1 MNKYQLFLISALVFA
16 TFSLT
21 AQVDSM
27 NAKKDLIIGKW
38 SVFSNQAAIE
48 ITEKD
53 GIYQGQIIWLS
64 KPNSKGG
71 FPITD
76 INNLEKVKRS
86 QGVMKMI
93 CLYGFRYSETY
104 GIWEKGYF
112 YNPFTGDTIKATLRM
127 KDNNTIE
134 ITGFAGFSLDFVK
147 EKWSRF

>member
-27 NAKKDLIIGKW
+27 NARKDLIIGKW

-76 INNLEKVKRS
+76 VNN
-86 QGVMKMI
+86 
-93 CLYGFRYSETY
+93 
-104 GIWEKGYF
+104 
-112 YNPFTGDTIKATLRM
+112 
-127 KDNNTIE
+127 
-134 ITGFAGFSLDFVK
+134 
-147 EKWSRF
+147 